1 MKGVKTMN
9 KFYSLAT
16 NDRKGVLTIYGDI
29 TSFPCLESDVSAY
42 NLVEELNALDV
53 DCLDVY
59 INSYGGEVAEGL
71 AIYNALKR
79 HKAEVTT
86 YVDGFACSIASVI
99 AMAGDKRV
107 MYDSSFLMIH
117 NALTCCSGNA
127 NEMRKVADDL
137 DTITSA
143 SIAAYMSVVNISE
156 QKLKEMLDNET
167 WLKPNEAL
175 EKGFITEV
183 RQHEGKNTYSQSARQ
198 TVMQKICDE
207 KSNNPDNSLAE
218 KICELSQRIDTG
230 FSEMLEKIAEFKEK
244 SKENVSFD
252 ALEKFIK
259 KM

>member
-16 NDRKGVLTIYGDI
+16 NDRKGTLTIYGDI
-29 TSFPCLESDVSAY
+29 TSFPWLESDVSAY

-59 INSYGGEVAEGL
+59 INSYGGEVSEGL

-107 MYDSSFLMIH
+107 MYDSSLLMIH
-117 NALTCCSGNA
+117 NAWTYVNGNA
-127 NEMRKVADDL
+127 DDMRKAADDL
-137 DTITSA
+137 DKITSA

-156 QKLKEMLDNET
+156 QELKAMLDNET
-167 WLKPNEAL
+167 WLKPDEAL
-175 EKGFITEV
+175 EKGFITEI
-183 RQHEGKNTYSQSARQ
+183 RQYDDKSGFSQSARM
-198 TVMQKICDE
+198 TVMQKICGE
-207 KSNNPDNSLAE
+207 KSNNDNSLAE